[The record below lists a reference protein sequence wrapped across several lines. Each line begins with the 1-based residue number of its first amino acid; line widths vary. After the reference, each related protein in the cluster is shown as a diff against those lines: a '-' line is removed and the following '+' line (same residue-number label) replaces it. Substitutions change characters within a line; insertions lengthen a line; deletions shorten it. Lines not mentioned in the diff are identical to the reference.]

1 MRPPYPIVDA
11 ANRIKIGIKANS
23 YILYVCRSPEKLI
36 ASFPTAKLRSLTQK
50 ISNPR
55 WVVPVL
61 PEQELEVL
69 LNAAIELAQ
78 AGKKSINARVTVHS
92 HHVSPFFLF
101 FRCGS

>member
-1 MRPPYPIVDA
+1 MFFF
-11 ANRIKIGIKANS
+11 K
-23 YILYVCRSPEKLI
+23 CRSPEKLI

-78 AGKKSINARVTVHS
+78 AGM
-92 HHVSPFFLF
+92 
-101 FRCGS
+101 

>member
-1 MRPPYPIVDA
+1 ME
-11 ANRIKIGIKANS
+11 IGIEVNFC
-23 YILYVCRSPEKLI
+23 ILHHVCRSPEKLI

-78 AGKKSINARVTVHS
+78 AGKNRIVLHIIVDLNDVPS
-92 HHVSPFFLF
+92 FLS